1 MLDILKA
8 LASTEWGKQNEL
20 IISTFKAITQSILK
34 YINIYHIKHQ
44 HQETAST
51 LKHTNIN
58 ISKLNITLEECR

>member
-44 HQETAST
+44 HQETANR
-51 LKHTNIN
+51 LKYSFVN
-58 ISKLNITLEECR
+58 C